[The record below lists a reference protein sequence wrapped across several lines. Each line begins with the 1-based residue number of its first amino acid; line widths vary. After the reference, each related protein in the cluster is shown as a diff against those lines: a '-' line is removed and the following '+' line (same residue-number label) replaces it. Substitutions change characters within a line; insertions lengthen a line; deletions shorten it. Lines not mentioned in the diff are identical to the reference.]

1 MEITEVHVKR
11 VNGETKTRATAS
23 IVIDGVF
30 VVRDL
35 RVVEAEKGPFVAMP
49 SRKAPNGEFRDIA
62 YPITAEAR
70 EMIQK
75 VVLAAYDKVG

>member
-11 VNGETKTRATAS
+11 VAGENKTRATAS
-23 IVIDGVF
+23 IVLDGVF

-35 RVVEAEKGPFVAMP
+35 RVVETEKGPFVAMP
-49 SRKAPNGEFRDIA
+49 SRRAANGEFRDIA

-70 EMIQK
+70 EMIQRA
-75 VVLAAYDKVG
+75 VLAAYEKVG

>member
-11 VNGETKTRATAS
+11 VNGETKTKAVAS

-35 RVVEAEKGPFVAMP
+35 RVIETEKGPFVSMP
-49 SRKAPNGEFRDIA
+49 SRRAANGEFRDIA

-75 VVLAAYDKVG
+75 VVLAAYEKVG